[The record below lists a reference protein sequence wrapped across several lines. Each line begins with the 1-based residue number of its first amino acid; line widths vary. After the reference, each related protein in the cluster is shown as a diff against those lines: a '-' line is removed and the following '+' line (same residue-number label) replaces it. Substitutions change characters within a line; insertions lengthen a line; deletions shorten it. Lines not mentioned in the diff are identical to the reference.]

1 MTMSA
6 NNVRKISSHPTWV
19 ASLYEF
25 VTPHW
30 DALLNSPWTDAVSG
44 TKLSIEQMQGWI
56 LQIYPFIH
64 DFPKFLAEG
73 LIKVEDEFSRNFLIE
88 NIRLEKAH
96 AEHWIWMGE
105 GFGLNRRQMLDM
117 AEGEKPILRDVQS
130 LTDWVWRVNTKGS
143 LAEAV
148 AATSFA
154 IEGVAGALTRKIAS
168 GFEAYR
174 DKPGVDMNPKTYK
187 WIREHAHYDDEHPK
201 FALEI
206 IKHYAI
212 TDRMQRQVMFAA
224 KRSLELLYLALH
236 TSSKI
241 SPRVLNA

>member
-1 MTMSA
+1 VNTH
-6 NNVRKISSHPTWV
+6 NVKKISSHPRWV

-30 DALLNSPWTDAVSG
+30 DNLVNGPWAESVACG
-44 TKLSIEQMQGWI
+44 RLSVEQMQGWI
-56 LQIYPFIH
+56 LQLYPFIH

-73 LIKVEDEFSRNFLIE
+73 LIKVEDEFSRTFLIE

-96 AEHWIWMGE
+96 AEHWLWMGE
-105 GFGLNRRQMLDM
+105 GFGLKRQQMLELV
-117 AEGEKPILRDVQS
+117 EGETHVLRDVQS
-130 LTDWVWRVNTKGS
+130 LTDWVWRINTKGS

-154 IEGVAGALTRKIAS
+154 IEGVAGALTRKIAA
-168 GFEAYR
+168 GFESYKG
-174 DKPGVDMNPKTYK
+174 KPGVEMNLKTNK

-212 TDRMQRQVMFAA
+212 TERMQRQVMFAA
-224 KRSLELLYLALH
+224 KRSLELLNLALL
-236 TSSKI
+236 TSTRLA
-241 SPRVLNA
+241 PAAVNLR

>member
-1 MTMSA
+1 MSA
-6 NNVRKISSHPTWV
+6 SNLRKISSHPTWV

-30 DALLNSPWTDAVSG
+30 DALLNSPWAEAVS
-44 TKLSIEQMQGWI
+44 TTNLSVEQMRGWI

-105 GFGLNRRQMLDM
+105 GFGLNRKQMLEI

-174 DKPGVDMNPKTYK
+174 GKPDVDMSPKTYK

-212 TDRMQRQVMFAA
+212 TERMQRQVMFSA

-241 SPRVLNA
+241 SPRVLNS